1 MHTMYVYAF
10 LWENKHFL
18 GEARVV
24 YLLLRIIA
32 KLVWKEFFIDLL
44 IITPVFIRYFGV
56 FKSKEL
62 IKLFSMQFINVAWTR
77 IQVIVNQIH
86 FLLYHM

>member
-1 MHTMYVYAF
+1 MRFHILLKLLSAHGSILIQLYEKTII
-10 LWENKHFL
+10 NK
-18 GEARVV
+18 
-24 YLLLRIIA
+24 
-32 KLVWKEFFIDLL
+32 K
-44 IITPVFIRYFGV
+44 TPVFIRYFGV